1 MDLLNLL
8 IFVKLNKILIMKKF
22 LLFSIGLSLFVG
34 ILCGNKFPKNEYF
47 IFSDEGKVLEIS
59 KETYVEQFKEEYQ
72 RIRLLNK
79 TDFNISIFAQTSIAV
94 FSLSLIGYSVLK
106 KE

>member
-1 MDLLNLL
+1 MDLFNLL

-34 ILCGNKFPKNEYF
+34 LLCGNKFPKNEYF
-47 IFSDEGKVLEIS
+47 MVIIEGKVVEIS
-59 KETYVEQFKEEYQ
+59 KETYDNTFKKEYE
-72 RIRLLNK
+72 RSRLLNK